1 MSETLLVAIC
11 GLATYLWR
19 GLGVVMSGRIR
30 TDSAVFTWV
39 GCVAWAMI
47 AGLTMRILLM
57 PSGVLADTAFVDR
70 AIGTAVALAVFF
82 LLTRRNLF
90 LGVIAAFATM
100 TLLSILRA
108 S

>member
-57 PSGVLADTAFVDR
+57 PSGVLADTAFV
-70 AIGTAVALAVFF
+70 ALAVFF

>member
-1 MSETLLVAIC
+1 MAEALIVAIC
-11 GLATYLWR
+11 GATTYLWR
-19 GLGVVMSGRIR
+19 ALGVVVSGRVR

-47 AGLTMRILLM
+47 AGLTMRILLI

-70 AIGTAVALAVFF
+70 ALGTAVALAVFF